1 MSKSKYIII
10 VPVHKDAYAKR
21 VTDLDDLISRMHR
34 HVGERLA
41 TCPLAIDGEPIT
53 DYHFYYSAGRRKAGL
68 EINERADYYAWL
80 PESEDIR
87 GQAVIVKNVD
97 GCIAPLSNGEMI
109 RITAA
114 FNRMEVPA

>member
-10 VPVHKDAYAKR
+10 VPVHKDAYAKK
-21 VTDLDDLISRMHR
+21 VTNMDDLISRMHK
-34 HVGERLA
+34 HVGECLA
-41 TCPLAIDGEPIT
+41 TCPLTVDGELT
-53 DYHFYYSAGRRKAGL
+53 EYSFYYSAGRRKAGL

-80 PESEDIR
+80 PEGVEIR
-87 GQAVIVKNVD
+87 GQAVIIKNAD
-97 GCIAPLSNGEMI
+97 GCIAPLSNGETV